1 MASVRIVLLCVVA
14 AILYGVA
21 QDQVTARVCVEYFT
35 VGHAPLLETKSPTV
49 LGVFWGT
56 VATWWVGLLLG
67 IVLSIAARVGHAP
80 RRSAR
85 ELVVSVMRLLVVVGV
100 CATAAGVI
108 GWFAGRAG
116 ALPLPPR
123 FALRIPPERH
133 AAFVADGTAHLAAYL
148 VGALGGVV
156 LSVRVWR
163 ARRREAAAAEIA
175 HVSERERAQP

>member
-21 QDQVTARVCVEYFT
+21 QDQVTARICVEYFT
-35 VGHAPLLETKSPTV
+35 AGHAPLLQTNSPT
-49 LGVFWGT
+49 LLALFWGT

-67 IVLSIAARVGHAP
+67 VTLSIAARAGNAP

-85 ELVVSVMRLLVVVGV
+85 ELVVPVVRLLGVVGA
-100 CATAAGVI
+100 CATGAGVI
-108 GWFAGRAG
+108 GWLVARTG

-123 FALRIPPERH
+123 FAFRIPPERH
-133 AAFVADGTAHLAAYL
+133 AVFVADGAAHLAAYL
-148 VGALGGVV
+148 VGALGGIV

-163 ARRREAAAAEIA
+163 ARRREAAAEVA
-175 HVSERERAQP
+175 VGRWTRQSF